1 MKKNIT
7 INLFGQLYNIDEDA
21 YELLNSYE
29 ESLRAHFKKQTD
41 GTEIFNDLEARI
53 AELLNELKAQH
64 IEAITIEHIQDIIKR
79 IGAPEEIDSE
89 EDSGDDSTQ
98 ADATSKEK
106 GKKQKRLFRDEEN
119 KMVAGVLAGFANFF
133 GHDVL
138 YWRFGYVILFLL
150 SLFNGNSIAGNMLI
164 ALIIAYVACAVL
176 MPAAKTPA
184 DRLKMKGQEVTPETL
199 AMELSSEVNKNDKAP
214 KAGARENVKGCIIG
228 FLGVI
233 GLLIH
238 FSLMALGLLLFIPAL
253 GAIIVGAVIGGTGG
267 SAFETVFDNE
277 NALMIYQ
284 NMPILIWT
292 ILISV
297 FLLCFCPAYCAV
309 HSLLVST
316 KKIEPMGWGQRVAW
330 FVLWLIALVAVVAAS
345 ANTAQR
351 VEKIEQL
358 SEENYRTAHLHNGIF
373 IRERDWLYLQENR
386 WKIVKAENCNDRY
399 TEEGE
404 YFNGNDNMRYLN
416 VYNNDCLARFQ
427 VERIDSVANGL
438 YRLKAKARAQGNGV
452 YIYAVGD
459 ETVMTEVTPCGN
471 EGGKLWD
478 EAQKETTKAD
488 STAITTATRM
498 IAEANDGKGYGWS
511 EVECTV
517 KVSNGTVSY
526 GVSTDPQF
534 THHPYSSEWFSAA
547 DFSLERIK

>member
-7 INLFGQLYNIDEDA
+7 INLYGQLYNIDEDA

-29 ESLRAHFKKQTD
+29 ESLRAHFKEQAD

-53 AELLNELKAQH
+53 AELLNELKAQD

-79 IGAPEEIDSE
+79 IGAPEEIDNE
-89 EDSGDDSTQ
+89 EDSGETTTT
-98 ADATSKEK
+98 ADATPKEK
-106 GKKQKRLFRDEEN
+106 GKNQKRLFRDEEH

-133 GHDVL
+133 GHDAL

-150 SLFNGNSIAGNMLI
+150 SLFNGNSVAGNMLI
-164 ALIIAYVACAVL
+164 ALTIAYITCAVL
-176 MPAAKTPA
+176 MPAAITPA

-309 HSLLVST
+309 HTLLVSA

-330 FVLWLIALVAVVAAS
+330 FVLWLIALVALVAAS
-345 ANTAQR
+345 ANTAQQA
-351 VEKIEQL
+351 EKIEQI
-358 SEENYRTAHLHNGIF
+358 SEENYRANHLHNGIF
-373 IRERDWLYLQENR
+373 IREKDWIYLQENK
-386 WKIVKAENCNDRY
+386 WKIVKAEHCNDRY
-399 TEEGE
+399 TDNGE

-416 VYNNDCLARFQ
+416 VYNYECLARFQ
-427 VERIDSVANGL
+427 VERTDSVANGL
-438 YRLKAKARAQGNGV
+438 YRLKAKARAQGCGV
-452 YIYAVGD
+452 YIYAIGD
-459 ETVMTEVTPCGN
+459 ETIMTEVTPSGD
-471 EGGKLWD
+471 EGGQLW
-478 EAQKETTKAD
+478 EKAIAQANNADDTAATTG
-488 STAITTATRM
+488 SQM
-498 IAEANDGKGYGWS
+498 IAKAHDGKGYGWS

-517 KVSNGTVSY
+517 RVSKGIVRY

-547 DFSLERIK
+547 DFSLEHIK